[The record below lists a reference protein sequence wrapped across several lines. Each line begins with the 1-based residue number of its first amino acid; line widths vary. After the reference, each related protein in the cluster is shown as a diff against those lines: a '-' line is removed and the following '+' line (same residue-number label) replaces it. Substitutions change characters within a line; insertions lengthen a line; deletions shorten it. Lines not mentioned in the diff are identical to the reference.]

1 MRGVPKDIPIDE
13 VKEDLLSQH
22 LLVQSIRRI
31 QNRFREPHDLV
42 LVSGTAEANDK
53 MTKAAF
59 FKSGAYV
66 SSPAL
71 KRCIPTNA
79 PYPGSAITATQ
90 CTHNKD
96 TDGPPACVLCK
107 QKGHTANYLGCPRAP
122 KRAHPPEKV
131 APRLDAARARCLI
144 NAKLR
149 LRSEGTM
156 QRPAHCCD
164 DESCLRTPE
173 NDAAVRVFSYDRT
186 FQRWRAQTNLCL
198 QTVVMMDRV
207 FEHQKTMQP

>member
-31 QNRFREPHDLV
+31 QNHFREPLDLV

-53 MTKAAF
+53 TTKAAF
-59 FKSGAYV
+59 FKIRSVCFLSGVKAEHPHKRALPGQCHNCQFYGH
-66 SSPAL
+66 SSRHCLNPA
-71 KRCIPTNA
+71 RCVKCLGNH
-79 PYPGSAITATQ
+79 GTAQ
-90 CTHNKD
+90 CTHNRD

-131 APRLDAARARCLI
+131 APRRDAAHARCLI

-149 LRSEGTM
+149 LHSGGTM
-156 QRPAHCCD
+156 
-164 DESCLRTPE
+164 
-173 NDAAVRVFSYDRT
+173 
-186 FQRWRAQTNLCL
+186 
-198 QTVVMMDRV
+198 
-207 FEHQKTMQP
+207 